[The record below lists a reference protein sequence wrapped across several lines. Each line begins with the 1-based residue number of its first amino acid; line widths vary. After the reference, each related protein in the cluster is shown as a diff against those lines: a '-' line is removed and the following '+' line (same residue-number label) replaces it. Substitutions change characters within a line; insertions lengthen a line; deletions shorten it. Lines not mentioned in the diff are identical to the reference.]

1 LRPYTKIHQSI
12 RTRQNTSAGCAITI
26 KYYGLRKKLTIFEQV
41 EKRLIVDVFMTGEIN
56 LTEFE
61 QGQREKLYR
70 IKEVTAIV
78 EVLSRFTEVKFFE

>member
-1 LRPYTKIHQSI
+1 LRPYTKIHRRI
-12 RTRQNTSAGCAITI
+12 RTRQNTCAGYAIAI
-26 KYYGLRKKLTIFEQV
+26 KYYGLLKKLTILEQV

-70 IKEVTAIV
+70 IKEVTTIV
-78 EVLSRFTEVKFFE
+78 EVLLRFTEVKFFE